1 MSIPQLIIL
10 YNNDMND
17 EERDKKLE
25 DIHNNNKKELDDFMN
40 RESAKLR
47 SFYNDAFNQEINQY
61 EESMKKGNYFNATLH
76 FDAASSI
83 NDYLKTLKKIGL

>member
-1 MSIPQLIIL
+1 
-10 YNNDMND
+10 MND

-47 SFYNDAFNQEINQY
+47 SFYNDAFNEEINQY
-61 EESMKKGNYFNATLH
+61 EESMKEGNYFNATLH
-76 FDAASSI
+76 FDAANSI
-83 NDYLKTLKKIGL
+83 NEYLKTLNKVGL

>member
-1 MSIPQLIIL
+1 
-10 YNNDMND
+10 MND

-47 SFYNDAFNQEINQY
+47 SFYNDAFN
-61 EESMKKGNYFNATLH
+61 KR
-76 FDAASSI
+76 SI
-83 NDYLKTLKKIGL
+83 NMKNL

>member
-1 MSIPQLIIL
+1 
-10 YNNDMND
+10 MND

-61 EESMKKGNYFNATLH
+61 EESMKKGNYFNAALH

-83 NDYLKTLKKIGL
+83 NEYLKTQEGRTIGALDYS

>member
-25 DIHNNNKKELDDFMN
+25 DIHNNNKKELDAFMN

-47 SFYNDAFNQEINQY
+47 SFYNDAFNEEINQY
-61 EESMKKGNYFNATLH
+61 EESMKKGHYFNATLH

-83 NDYLKTLKKIGL
+83 NEYLKTLKKVGL

>member
-1 MSIPQLIIL
+1 
-10 YNNDMND
+10 MND

-25 DIHNNNKKELDDFMN
+25 DIHNNNKKELDAFMN

-47 SFYNDAFNQEINQY
+47 SFYNDAFNEEINQY
-61 EESMKKGNYFNATLH
+61 EESMKKGNCFNATLH

-83 NDYLKTLKKIGL
+83 NEYLKTLKKVGL